1 MKNHTSSHH
10 RASPRRLSEDQTDT
24 RTQLLKVSGQFF
36 AEKGFDRTTG
46 KEICERAGANTA
58 AINYYFGGME
68 GLYAAVLLEA
78 HRQLVTV
85 ETLSDIAAAEATA
98 QAKLEAIISQL
109 VDAFTEPAES
119 SWMLRVMG
127 REIVAPSP
135 FLSSFPEQE
144 LLPKC
149 ALLRGIVA
157 ELMGVPDEHPAVTRG
172 SFFVIAPCILMLIND
187 RDTTKLLNPNFGF
200 EKSDNADIVR
210 HMTQFALGGL
220 AAVAADVKGKF

>member
-1 MKNHTSSHH
+1 M
-10 RASPRRLSEDQTDT
+10 REDHSGT
-24 RTQLLKVSGQFF
+24 RTQLLKVGGQLF

-46 KEICERAGANTA
+46 KEICELAGANAA

-68 GLYAAVLLEA
+68 GLYSAVLLEA

-85 ETLSDIAAAEATA
+85 ETLTAIAEADASA
-98 QAKLEAIISQL
+98 QVKLESIIRQL
-109 VDAFTEPAES
+109 VDAFTEPSES

-149 ALLRGIVA
+149 ILLRSIVA
-157 ELMGVPDEHPAVTRG
+157 ELMGLTDEHPAVTRC
-172 SFFVIAPCILMLIND
+172 SFFVISPCILMLIND
-187 RDTTKLLNPNFGF
+187 RDTTKLLSPNFGF

-210 HMTQFALGGL
+210 HMMQFVLGGL
-220 AAVAADVKGKF
+220 AAVAAEVKGKP